1 MTATTP
7 PIGLTIAGSDSGGG
21 AGIQADLTTMAALG
35 VHGTCVI
42 TVVTMQN
49 TVGVQGLHPLPAAV
63 VEGQLASVLDD
74 LPPVGVKCGLLG
86 TPELIGLVADAV
98 DRGLARPVVDPVLL
112 ATSGDALTLGDATDI
127 VAAYREALLPR
138 TRVLTPNPDE
148 AAALLGGGAIDTVDD
163 RRKAAAALL
172 ALGPDAVVV
181 TGGTGGAVDD
191 GAVNDGEAVDRVG
204 DRVGDGEAAVDVLA
218 DADGIVEFDGPAVDT
233 ANDHGSGCTHSSAV
247 AALLASGADVRAA
260 CRGAHD
266 FVRERLTDSRA
277 WRLGAGRGPIAHVVA
292 PRP

>member
-86 TPELIGLVADAV
+86 TPELIGLVAEAV

-138 TRVLTPNPDE
+138 TRVLTPNLDE

-181 TGGTGGAVDD
+181 TGGTGGAVD
-191 GAVNDGEAVDRVG
+191 GGEAVDRAVDG
-204 DRVGDGEAAVDVLA
+204 DAAVDVLA

-277 WRLGAGRGPIAHVVA
+277 WRLGAGRGPIAHVLA